1 MPAWVKG
8 VFSLLVAVTLCS
20 VCQSGTLPGAPN
32 CPLFPANNVWNAD
45 ISALPVDP
53 NSANYIS
60 NMSPGTGLHP
70 DFGSFAGYGIPYN
83 VVGSSQPKVSV
94 DFNTYGYP
102 SESDNGPY
110 PFPATSNIEGN
121 DQNACNTLN
130 GGDCHVLIVDK
141 DACIL
146 YETWL
151 TSYTGGQWHAGSG
164 AIWSLRSNALR
175 TDGWT
180 SADAAGLPILPGL
193 VRYDE
198 VIAGTINHA
207 FRFTMVHSQKAHIY
221 PARHD
226 ASSNTNPNVPPMG
239 LRVRLKATA
248 NLSGLGPQALAIAHA
263 MQKYGLILAD
273 NGSNWYISGA
283 SDPNF
288 DDNDLHTLNQLHG
301 SDFEVV
307 DTSSLRNGP
316 DNTTATVNVGQGGNK
331 FVDTASGTSTTMI
344 PVNTTVSWNWVS
356 GFHSTTSGTC
366 SGSCTAD
373 GLWDSQ
379 QNGPPNTYMRVF
391 NQVGTYPYFCSVHG
405 AMMRG
410 TVIVGTPDYALAITN
425 SPQTIFAGQTATF
438 NGTLTAISGYNS
450 VVNLSCG
457 AGHPA
462 TCTPSPTSQT
472 PTALGAPFTLSAGD
486 TTPSDYIFNV
496 QGAGTDLQQTSHA
509 QSVTLRVVD
518 FSLGAPSPSSITV
531 TDGNTSAPAV
541 FSVIPLGSFGYP
553 VTLNCTGL
561 PANAS
566 CSFNNQVAPV
576 TITASA
582 GPVNMT
588 ITSSG
593 ATPGTYSALSITAVS
608 TPPRPG
614 GSLSQPFSLTIN
626 APSGSS
632 NLSVADGAPESTTT
646 AHPVGRPLSFT
657 FAVQNSGGS
666 APNTQV
672 SVMLSNASPVQSAT
686 FTHGGPATPC
696 AVANN
701 VATCS
706 LGTMANPDSA
716 SVVVRVLPRFARS
729 LTATAVVNSSA
740 SNASLAN
747 SHVAVLR
754 QVRPQPLARR
764 GLMPRLP

>member
-8 VFSLLVAVTLCS
+8 VLSLLVAIALCG
-20 VCQSGTLPGAPN
+20 VCNGGTLPGAPN

-83 VVGSSQPKVSV
+83 VVSSAQPKVNV
-94 DFNTYGYP
+94 DFSTYGYP

-110 PFPATSNIEGN
+110 PFPATPNIEGN
-121 DQNACNTLN
+121 DQNACNALT

-146 YETWL
+146 YETWE

-164 AIWSLRSNALR
+164 AMWSLNSNALR

-180 SADAAGLPILPGL
+180 SGDAAGLPILPGL

-207 FRFTMVHSQKAHIY
+207 FRFTMVHTQKAHVY

-239 LRVRLKATA
+239 LRVRLKMSA
-248 NLSGLGPQALAIAHA
+248 NLSGLSPQALVIAHA

-288 DDNDLHTLNQLHG
+288 NDSDLHTLNTLHG

-307 DTSSLRNGP
+307 DTSTLRNGP

-331 FVDTASGTSTTMI
+331 FVDTASSTTTTTI

-356 GFHSTTSGTC
+356 GYHSTTSGTC

-379 QNGPPNTYMRVF
+379 QNNPSNTFMRVF
-391 NQVGTYPYFCSVHG
+391 NQLGTYPYFCSVHG
-405 AMMRG
+405 VMMQG
-410 TVIVGTPDYALAITN
+410 TVIVGTPDYGLAIAN
-425 SPQTIFAGQTATF
+425 SAQTVFAGQTASF
-438 NGTLTAISGYNS
+438 NGTLTAVSGYNS
-450 VVNLSCG
+450 AVNLSCG
-457 AGHPA
+457 PGHPA
-462 TCTPSPTSQT
+462 TCNPSPPSQT
-472 PTALGAPFTLSAGD
+472 PTALGAPFAVSAGD
-486 TTPSDYIFNV
+486 TTPQDYTFNV

-509 QSVTLRVVD
+509 QSITVRVVD

-531 TDGNTSAPAV
+531 TDGNTSAPATLP
-541 FSVIPLGSFGYP
+541 VIPLGSFGYP
-553 VTLNCTGL
+553 VTLNCSGL
-561 PANAS
+561 PANTNCA
-566 CSFNNQVAPV
+566 FNNQPAPAIV
-576 TITASA
+576 ST
-582 GPVNMT
+582 GPVDMT

-593 ATPGTYSALSITAVS
+593 AAPGTYGSLSITAAS
-608 TPPRPG
+608 NPPRPG

-626 APSGSS
+626 PASGST
-632 NLSVADGAPESTTT
+632 NLSVSDGAPEAVPL
-646 AHPVGRPLSFT
+646 AHQVGRPVTFT
-657 FAVQNSGGS
+657 FAVQNSGGT
-666 APNTQV
+666 APNTQT
-672 SVMLSNASPVQSAT
+672 SVMLSNASPIQSAT

-696 AVANN
+696 GLANN
-701 VATCS
+701 IATCN

-716 SVVVRVLPRFARS
+716 SVVVTVLPKFARN

-740 SNASLAN
+740 RNGSLPG
-747 SHVAVLR
+747 SHVPVVR
-754 QVRPQPLARR
+754 QLRPQPFARR
-764 GLMPRLP
+764 GLRPRIP